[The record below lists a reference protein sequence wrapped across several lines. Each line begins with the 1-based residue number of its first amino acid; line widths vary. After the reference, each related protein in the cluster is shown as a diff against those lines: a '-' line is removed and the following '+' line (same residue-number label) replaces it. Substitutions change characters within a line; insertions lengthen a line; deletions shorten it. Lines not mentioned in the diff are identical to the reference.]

1 MEVLDH
7 AFRVRR
13 NILQAGTPLGGP
25 IEDLLGLFN
34 GQNLSV
40 DQLKDQHLSCSRN
53 LGVFKLTVFPWWF
66 SSQNDALAARK
77 MAASGAAFPSRTRPA
92 WVRRAT
98 RCVARQGPQRDF
110 L

>member
-40 DQLKDQHLSCSRN
+40 DQLKDQHLDERRDRDRDILFAESW
-53 LGVFKLTVFPWWF
+53 V
-66 SSQNDALAARK
+66 SSH
-77 MAASGAAFPSRTRPA
+77 
-92 WVRRAT
+92 
-98 RCVARQGPQRDF
+98 
-110 L
+110 